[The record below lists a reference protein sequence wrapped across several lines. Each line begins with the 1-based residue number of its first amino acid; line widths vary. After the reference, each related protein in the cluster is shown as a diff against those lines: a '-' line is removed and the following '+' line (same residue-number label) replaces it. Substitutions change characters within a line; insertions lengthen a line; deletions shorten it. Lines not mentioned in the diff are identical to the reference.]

1 MLIPYLNFIYHILT
15 KLLSM
20 PNSATVFSM
29 SGIFQGIIQCTFSLY
44 NKKLHILSTIF
55 FCLFWSSHYTLT
67 LVIFMYYAPGVREI
81 VKGKL
86 FSPPRQSQSLGPE
99 VTQSCPSIIIGTPL
113 ARFLICS
120 ATSKLKTA
128 MSVKSF
134 FYNFTR
140 HWQKK
145 LICQYSVNNT
155 FVLVIME
162 NRCKLCLLLSVI
174 PFYFNCIILAGERS
188 NICTS
193 DVCIFQF

>member
-1 MLIPYLNFIYHILT
+1 
-15 KLLSM
+15 
-20 PNSATVFSM
+20 
-29 SGIFQGIIQCTFSLY
+29 
-44 NKKLHILSTIF
+44 
-55 FCLFWSSHYTLT
+55 
-67 LVIFMYYAPGVREI
+67 MYYAPGVTEI
-81 VKGKL
+81 VKGKW

-99 VTQSCPSIIIGTPL
+99 VTQSCPSIIVGTSL

-134 FYNFTR
+134 FYHFTR

-162 NRCKLCLLLSVI
+162 NRCKLCLLLSVT
-174 PFYFNCIILAGERS
+174 PFYFNCVILAGDRS
-188 NICTS
+188 NRCLYISMLEDGINTRMSSPSSVSFEMYLFTS
-193 DVCIFQF
+193 WCDSWCHNTSSGQKL